1 MRILLTIMLVF
12 AMAVGP
18 AVAAGSCASMAG
30 EHEHMAAASGPAA
43 HDADMSGMAAE
54 DCADMNAT
62 DAPSHHPGCMA
73 ACALACPG
81 FYTGPETANSD
92 SPLFKLS
99 EYPASAALI
108 FVATPSHLDPPPPR
122 V

>member
-1 MRILLTIMLVF
+1 MRILLTIMLIF

-30 EHEHMAAASGPAA
+30 EHMAAASGPAA

-54 DCADMNAT
+54 DCADMNAK
-62 DAPSHHPGCMA
+62 DVPSHDPGCMA

-81 FYTGPETANSD
+81 FYTGPETANSVT
-92 SPLFKLS
+92 PLLKLS
-99 EYPASAALI
+99 EYPALAALI
-108 FVATPSHLDPPPPR
+108 FVATPSHLEPPPPR